1 MDSSFLLYREYMQ
14 SYAVGKIILY
24 LDTKYSVPP
33 VSKCEYAFYVWSLKR
48 WVGNEIIAR
57 IIASE
62 ENSVT
67 EIIQSFIQELES
79 FDQNSQIYTHK
90 IYFSIAALEAKQI
103 LKIFS
108 KGDSK

>member
-1 MDSSFLLYREYMQ
+1 MDSSFLLYREYML
-14 SYAVGKIILY
+14 SYAVGKIISY

-33 VSKCEYAFYVWSLKR
+33 VSECKYEFYVWSLKR
-48 WVGNEIIAR
+48 WVCNEAIAR

-62 ENSVT
+62 DGSII

-79 FDQNSQIYTHK
+79 FDRDSHIYTHK
-90 IYFSIAALEAKQI
+90 IYFSIAALEAKKI

>member
-14 SYAVGKIILY
+14 SYAVGKIISY
-24 LDTKYSVPP
+24 EDTKYSAPP
-33 VSKCEYAFYVWSLKR
+33 TSKCEYEFFVWSLKR
-48 WVGNEIIAR
+48 WVCNEAIAR

-62 ENSVT
+62 DGSVA
-67 EIIQSFIQELES
+67 EIIQSFIQELEE
-79 FDQNSQIYTHK
+79 FDRDSQIYTHK

-103 LKIFS
+103 LKIFC

>member
-1 MDSSFLLYREYMQ
+1 MDSSFLLYREYML
-14 SYAVGKIILY
+14 SYAVGKIISY

-33 VSKCEYAFYVWSLKR
+33 ASEHKYEFYVWSLKR
-48 WVGNEIIAR
+48 WVCNETIAR

-62 ENSVT
+62 DSSVI

-79 FDQNSQIYTHK
+79 FDRDSRIYTHK
-90 IYFSIAALEAKQI
+90 IYFSIAALEAKKI

>member
-14 SYAVGKIILY
+14 SYAVGKIISY
-24 LDTKYSVPP
+24 LDTKYSAPP
-33 VSKCEYAFYVWSLKR
+33 ASKCEYEFYVWSLKR
-48 WVGNEIIAR
+48 WVCNEIIAR

-62 ENSVT
+62 DGSVT
-67 EIIQSFIQELES
+67 EIIQSFIQELEAIDRDS
-79 FDQNSQIYTHK
+79 RIYTHK
-90 IYFSIAALEAKQI
+90 IYFSIAALEAKQV

>member
-14 SYAVGKIILY
+14 SYAVGKIISY
-24 LDTKYSVPP
+24 LDTKYSAPP
-33 VSKCEYAFYVWSLKR
+33 ASKCEYEFYVWSLKR
-48 WVGNEIIAR
+48 WVCNEIIAR

-62 ENSVT
+62 DGSVT
-67 EIIQSFIQELES
+67 EIIQSFIQELEAYDRDS
-79 FDQNSQIYTHK
+79 CIYTHK
-90 IYFSIAALEAKQI
+90 IYFSIAALEAKQV

>member
-1 MDSSFLLYREYMQ
+1 MGSSFLLYREYMQ

-24 LDTKYSVPP
+24 QDTKYSVPP
-33 VSKCEYAFYVWSLKR
+33 VSECECAFYVWSLKR
-48 WVGNEIIAR
+48 WVCNEIIAR

-62 ENSVT
+62 DGSVT
-67 EIIQSFIQELES
+67 EIIRSFIQELET
-79 FDQNSQIYTHK
+79 FDQDSQIYTHK
-90 IYFSIAALEAKQI
+90 IYFSIAALEAKKI

>member
-24 LDTKYSVPP
+24 QDTKYSVPP
-33 VSKCEYAFYVWSLKR
+33 VSECEYEFFVWSLKR
-48 WVGNEIIAR
+48 WVCNEIIAR

-62 ENSVT
+62 DGSVT
-67 EIIQSFIQELES
+67 EIIRSFIQELET
-79 FDQNSQIYTHK
+79 FDQDSQIYTHK
-90 IYFSIAALEAKQI
+90 IYFSIAALEAKKI